1 MCHVLMRHFLCDFMA
16 LRVIDPI
23 SQFIGEV
30 VKKGVGYFQN
40 SGGNW
45 LKGELKNSGVVE
57 SGPWMKL
64 CLAAHIY
71 TQAAHI
77 NTQTA
82 MLVNFYFIE
91 QISSV

>member
-45 LKGELKNSGVVE
+45 LKGELKNSGVVRTLDE
-57 SGPWMKL
+57 
-64 CLAAHIY
+64 
-71 TQAAHI
+71 
-77 NTQTA
+77 A
-82 MLVNFYFIE
+82 MP
-91 QISSV
+91 SSPYLYPSSPY